1 MLIRINLSIYTQSR
15 KIMITPCK
23 KQIKT
28 NYETQFLINS
38 MLNDGTEKNQLI
50 NPRK

>member
-1 MLIRINLSIYTQSR
+1 
-15 KIMITPCK
+15 MITLCK

-38 MLNDGTEKNQLI
+38 MLNDETEKKSI
-50 NPRK
+50 NKPKKIT